1 MKQKCRNCNQIFY
14 PTENNYVG
22 YPYTCWVDRE
32 TPAET
37 RLFHSRGCWEDFVN
51 KNIASFT
58 RLTHEIYNNEER
70 KLTNGS

>member
-22 YPYTCWVDRE
+22 YPFPYWCTEGRS
-32 TPAET
+32 PET
-37 RLFHSRGCWEDFVN
+37 RLFHSRGCWEAFVN